1 MGEELALATWFEA
14 SEERITPVSLMKK
27 ERLPVRAIPV
37 DCEGT
42 FCTEYSAAAVDDF
55 GVAL

>member
-1 MGEELALATWFEA
+1 MGEEVESATSFEA
-14 SEERITPVSLMKK
+14 FEERITPVSLMKK

-42 FCTEYSAAAVDDF
+42 FCTEYSAADVDDF